1 MIKFL
6 NWVFSY
12 FGYELVKKVP
22 SEIENLAF
30 DFVKQVE
37 EKFKGESGEFKRS
50 QVLRMLL
57 NRFPSERESTLAMAI
72 EQSVLRQ

>member
-6 NWVFSY
+6 NWIFSY
-12 FGYELVKKVP
+12 FGYELVKRIP
-22 SEIENLAF
+22 TEIDQLA
-30 DFVKQVE
+30 DEFVKQVE
-37 EKFKGESGEFKRS
+37 NKFNGESGEFKRS

-57 NRFPSERESTLAMAI
+57 NRFPTERESVLAMAI